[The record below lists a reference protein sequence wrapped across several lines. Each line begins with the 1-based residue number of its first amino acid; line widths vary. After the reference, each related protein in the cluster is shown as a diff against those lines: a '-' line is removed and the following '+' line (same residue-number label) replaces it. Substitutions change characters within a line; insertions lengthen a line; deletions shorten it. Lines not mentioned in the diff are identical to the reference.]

1 MKILHKAQL
10 AGAVMLATAG
20 VAVGTAQAES
30 LLAPLVINSSVENG
44 DDWRIETY
52 LSMRTGASLDMNSP
66 YNLHYRWI
74 QKNHPST
81 LSPELKALEDELE
94 DGKPKY
100 IDTPMKA
107 LGQLDREC
115 KMINS
120 FGKATPRDM
129 IYQTTAGSADFK
141 ALPRGFVGSSED
153 GLEASQP
160 SGFPGDFAGMLVID
174 ADGTQEGNFS
184 GFAYIIDTENATMI
198 DYKLLNNHHSTVPGN
213 FAAGFISKKSIDYSW
228 LPDTLASTEWYTAV
242 TSKNMGAY
250 VEDSAHSIYDATVT
264 IGNYAR
270 VELDG
275 TSNQR
280 DPWAI
285 QGGIGVFDNDENFIS
300 GAPDFN
306 VTCVGLY
313 SRTKFI
319 DPSQEHFTEN
329 GGWTRRSITPVKGKK
344 IDAKGAITYKWEKS
358 KQDGPYAAL
367 LNGRNAVSFQVE
379 TSGNLSTKKSHANK
393 PY

>member
-30 LLAPLVINSSVENG
+30 LLAPLVINSSVEDGNG
-44 DDWRIETY
+44 KRIETY

-81 LSPELKALEDELE
+81 LSPELKADKDYE
-94 DGKPKY
+94 DG
-100 IDTPMKA
+100 PMKA
-107 LGQLDREC
+107 LRQLDREC

-319 DPSQEHFTEN
+319 DPSQEDFTAN
-329 GGWTRRSITPVKGKK
+329 GGWTRRSITPVAGKK
-344 IDAKGAITYKWEKS
+344 IDAKGAITYKWEKPNEEMLGFLGGLV
-358 KQDGPYAAL
+358 KKDV
-367 LNGRNAVSFQVE
+367 NAVSFQVE